1 MTKYN
6 LILIEDSEI
15 EISKKVVAN
24 LYVFSEVTIK
34 RGIHIKLNTSLSKE
48 LTNTF
53 ITLIALRRRH
63 LVNFKTGLFATV
75 KLTKH
80 LLIAF
85 CGIPFTCSLLFPYCH
100 GYPLTL
106 LIHKSLAMTSI
117 FSSFYLPRKPCGKL
131 KQWGVYCQRPYG

>member
-6 LILIEDSEI
+6 LVLIEDSEI

-24 LYVFSEVTIK
+24 LYIFTKVAIE

-75 KLTKH
+75 
-80 LLIAF
+80 
-85 CGIPFTCSLLFPYCH
+85 
-100 GYPLTL
+100 
-106 LIHKSLAMTSI
+106 
-117 FSSFYLPRKPCGKL
+117 
-131 KQWGVYCQRPYG
+131 

>member
-6 LILIEDSEI
+6 LILIEDSEV

-75 KLTKH
+75 
-80 LLIAF
+80 
-85 CGIPFTCSLLFPYCH
+85 
-100 GYPLTL
+100 
-106 LIHKSLAMTSI
+106 
-117 FSSFYLPRKPCGKL
+117 
-131 KQWGVYCQRPYG
+131 